1 MQWYGNIKIDLV
13 SVFCRTEKVRVVFH
27 CLEHDC
33 SHPLGWCTCMVPVVT
48 VIVRGIGYLSSGHT
62 SVGIWLLGG
71 VVSVGHCLLWSF
83 ALHRVA
89 QCYNIQIFRKMSATL
104 LFSKN
109 FQ

>member
-13 SVFCRTEKVRVVFH
+13 SIFCRTEKVRAVFH

-48 VIVRGIGYLSSGHT
+48 VIVRGIGNLSTGHT

-71 VVSVGHCLLWSF
+71 GCVRWALF
-83 ALHRVA
+83 AMVICIA
-89 QCYNIQIFRKMSATL
+89 
-104 LFSKN
+104 
-109 FQ
+109 